1 MVFRHTF
8 ILMIMIMLV
17 CTGCRKRV
25 AATDEDMTEYGW
37 VLYVEGKYLESNE
50 WFVNAVA
57 RDTTYKDGYNGQG
70 WTYGKLG
77 EIDSSIV
84 RFEKGIRKANRLGEL
99 SWEDQKLKFQNH
111 DPLLESIAGVTLAY
125 HAKNLHGMAVDSG
138 LVFMEMS
145 GDTNYDV
152 AQGAPNWSFSR
163 DEMLNSKHIVWTI
176 ASSFFAEG
184 RYSESLDYAN
194 RLNVIDV
201 TFDVTTTIGV
211 QKLASEIARLR
222 TTL

>member
-1 MVFRHTF
+1 
-8 ILMIMIMLV
+8 MIMIMLV